1 MNLYQFFNKKDGFI
15 KINSNQLN
23 IISFL
28 KAFNAI
34 EMNGNNVIEII
45 IHPYNLKKLYDKA
58 KQDVFENN
66 NLYKKLLENNEFLGA
81 KIILDYNIQPQII
94 QFNGNQRLPQK
105 SVKLFINQD

>member
-1 MNLYQFFNKKDGFI
+1 MNLYEFLNEKDGFI

-34 EMNGNNVIEII
+34 EMTGNHVIEII
-45 IHPYNLKKLYDKA
+45 IHPSNLKILHNKA
-58 KQDVFENN
+58 KQDVFESNN
-66 NLYKKLLENNEFLGA
+66 IYKKLLENNEFLGA

-105 SVKLFINQD
+105 SVKLFIRQD